1 MAREAMIELNCISEQ
16 KDITLLLDILCNGG
30 WKVYNNKGNIEYLPI
45 GDDENFCWQE
55 DKISYEK
62 LKEIIVMKQQKNE
75 LVGIHMFYEYTSYG
89 ISLLARNTDKVIIS
103 ININRNAID
112 EKRDSLTNFE
122 WYFSKLIMILYK
134 DKSFMFSYK
143 FKDYID

>member
-75 LVGIHMFYEYTSYG
+75 LVGFICFMNILHMGYHY
-89 ISLLARNTDKVIIS
+89 
-103 ININRNAID
+103 
-112 EKRDSLTNFE
+112 
-122 WYFSKLIMILYK
+122 
-134 DKSFMFSYK
+134 
-143 FKDYID
+143 